1 MRNLLI
7 VMFALAFLVGAGA
20 QEALPLRADGSITL
34 WTVAGPLPNG
44 PIMDHGKQCVG
55 FYKDYL
61 EEIGGESGANPAEG
75 DSIALEAGGSIA
87 WLRAFSEPSGLLN
100 FNRTF
105 NIATEAPAVAYAYC
119 RLVSDGDQPVVLKI
133 RSNDGVRVWLNENLV
148 HENHVGRTID
158 ATEDSVAVTL
168 KQGDNRLLVKVDQ
181 SGGGWGLLLR
191 AVGTDSKAAPGLR
204 TSVTLNTPLA
214 GSLVA
219 ASIQG
224 TPFVRKTSEGDRQVL
239 VAQITSGGIDQLTCR
254 LESSDGTVVA
264 DANLG
269 ALPPGEHR
277 VELAVPVLTRESRLR
292 ATFHADAAEL
302 VLADVVVAPPRPWQI
317 NLVQHVHTD
326 IGYTRPQTE
335 ILPEHLRYIDYALD
349 YCDLTD
355 GYPDDAKFRWTC
367 EITWAVKEYLKRRP
381 PEQIERLRQRIAE
394 GRIEVAGMFLNMSEI
409 ATESSMAA
417 SLMPIREIR
426 EVLGAPV
433 TLAMQNDVNGAAWC
447 LADFFPSIG
456 VKYLSMGINETRS
469 ILPFD
474 RPTPF
479 WWESPSGNRVLAFRA
494 DHYHTGNMWRIHAG
508 DAAPFESG
516 LQAYLERLEKLDYP
530 FDLAS
535 VQYSGYHTDN
545 SPPAMKE
552 CDLIRDWNERY
563 TWPRLRSAT
572 ASEYLKAI
580 EAQHGDELPVHRQA
594 WPDWWTDGFGSAA
607 RETAASRQTHSAM
620 QANETLMAM
629 AALMGIPPAP
639 DAASRAQSVQ
649 NALLFYDEH
658 TFGAAESISDPMVE
672 NSMVQWG
679 EKGSYAWDA
688 VKQAGLLRE
697 EALGALQ
704 AILPRVEVPTI
715 AVFNT
720 LNWTRSGLVEV
731 FIDEEILPRDR
742 RFHIVDPENGR
753 AIPAQPMRSRSEGS
767 YWALWASNVPPLG
780 YKSYR
785 IEVLE
790 EHASAPAPVADVGG
804 VGGVLENSFYRL
816 EVDPATGGLLRL
828 LDKQGNREL
837 ADGAAPWRMGQLL
850 RETLNDRGAVT
861 VDTIQRKAMAD
872 VKLLPVAAGPL
883 WQSIAFEGEL
893 EGCEA
898 GRGVRGEIRLYET
911 EPRIEFHFAL
921 RKLPLTTPEAIYVA
935 FPFSSPESEIVYEG
949 QGGLVHPGAGQI
961 PGSASDWQTVQGFAA
976 VRGGDGQ
983 IILGSDAVPLVQL
996 GDLNLGKW
1004 QPITTI
1010 PKPHVYSWVMNNYW
1024 FTNFRATQE
1033 GEFKWSYYLTSTRD
1047 AGNTAAT
1054 QFGWGSRIPLIAR
1067 VLASGNTGARPTVL
1081 SALDLGLPNLAL
1093 ISARPAHYGG
1103 GIVLHIRELEGL
1115 ATELPAAKL
1124 LAGPGAASLDEINL
1138 LEEIVQPNPASV
1150 SFAPFEPKFVRIR
1163 LK

>member
-1 MRNLLI
+1 MRNLFI
-7 VMFALAFLVGAGA
+7 VMLALPFLFAASA
-20 QEALPLRADGSITL
+20 QEPLPLRADGSITL
-34 WTVAGPLPNG
+34 WTVAGPLPNA
-44 PIMDHGKQCVG
+44 PIMDHGRQCAG

-61 EEIGGESGANPAEG
+61 DTLGGESGADPAEG
-75 DSIALEAGGSIA
+75 DSIPMEQSGIVA
-87 WLRAFSEPSGLLN
+87 WLRAFSDPSGLLN
-100 FNRTF
+100 FNRIF
-105 NIATEAPAVAYAYC
+105 DIASEAPAVVYAYC
-119 RLVSDGDQPVVLKI
+119 RLASDSDQTAFLKI
-133 RSNDGVRVWLNENLV
+133 RSNDGVRVWLNGNLV
-148 HENHVGRTID
+148 HENHIGRTID

-191 AVGTDSKAAPGLR
+191 AVGSDDKAVPGLG
-204 TSVTLNTPLA
+204 TAVTLNTPLS
-214 GSLVA
+214 GSLIA

-224 TPFVRKTSEGDRQVL
+224 TPFVRKTPEGERQVL
-239 VAQITSGGIDQLTCR
+239 VAQVTSGGINQLNCR
-254 LESSDGTVVA
+254 LESSDGTIVA
-264 DANLG
+264 DADLG

-277 VELAVPVLTRESRLR
+277 VELAIPVVTRESRVR
-292 ATFHADAAEL
+292 ATFRAGEAEL
-302 VLADVVVAPPRPWQI
+302 VLPEVALAPPRPWQI

-355 GYPDDAKFRWTC
+355 TYPDDAKFRWTC

-381 PEQIERLRQRIAE
+381 SEQIERLRRRVAE

-409 ATESSMAA
+409 ATESSLAA

-433 TLAMQNDVNGAAWC
+433 QLAMQNDVNGVAWC
-447 LADFFPSIG
+447 LADYFPSIG
-456 VKYLSMGINETRS
+456 VKYLCMGINETRS

-494 DHYHTGNMWRIHAG
+494 DHYHTGNMWRIHGG
-508 DAAPFESG
+508 DSVAFEAG

-563 TWPRLRSAT
+563 SWPRLRSAT
-572 ASEYLKAI
+572 ASEYLKVI
-580 EAQHGDELPVHRQA
+580 EEQHGSELPVHRQA

-620 QANETLMAM
+620 QANETLLAM
-629 AALMGIPPAP
+629 AALLGTPPAP
-639 DAASRAQSVQ
+639 DAAARAQAVQ

-658 TFGAAESISDPMVE
+658 TFGAAESISDPLVE

-679 EKGSYAWDA
+679 EKASYAWEA

-697 EALGALQ
+697 EALGSLQ
-704 AILPRVEVPTI
+704 AHLPRVEVPTV

-742 RFHIVDPENGR
+742 NFQIVDPEDGR
-753 AIPAQPMRSRSEGS
+753 AIPAQPVRSRSEGS
-767 YWALWASNVPPLG
+767 YWALWASDVPPLG

-785 IEVLE
+785 IEVSE
-790 EHASAPAPVADVGG
+790 EHRAAPTPPVDA
-804 VGGVLENSFYRL
+804 GGVLENGFYRL

-828 LDKQGNREL
+828 LDKQTNRDL
-837 ADGAAPWRMGQLL
+837 ADGTAPWRVGQLL
-850 RETLNDRGAVT
+850 RETLSDRGAISA
-861 VDTIQRKAMAD
+861 DTIQRSAMNN
-872 VKLLPVAAGPL
+872 VKLSPVATGPL
-883 WQSIAFEGEL
+883 WQSLAFEGEL
-893 EGCEA
+893 EGCEV

-921 RKLPLTTPEAIYVA
+921 RKLPVIAPEAIYVA
-935 FPFSSPESEIVYEG
+935 FPFSGSGSEIVYEG
-949 QGGLVHPGAGQI
+949 QGGLVHPGVGQI

-976 VRGGDGQ
+976 IRGGDGQ
-983 IILGSDAVPLVQL
+983 IILGSDAAPLVQL

-1004 QPITTI
+1004 QPVTTVS
-1010 PKPHVYSWVMNNYW
+1010 KPHVYSWVMNNYW
-1024 FTNFRATQE
+1024 FTNFRATQD

-1047 AGNTAAT
+1047 SGNTAAT

-1067 VLASGNTGARPTVL
+1067 VLAPGDAGDRPSL
-1081 SALDLGLPNLAL
+1081 HSALDLGMPNVAL
-1093 ISARPAHYGG
+1093 VSARPALYGE
-1103 GIVLHIRELEGL
+1103 GIILHLRELEGT
-1115 ATELPAAKL
+1115 ATELPTAKL
-1124 LAGPGAASLDEINL
+1124 LTAPGARSVDEINL
-1138 LEEIVQPNPASV
+1138 LEEIIHQDVASV
-1150 SFAPFEPKFVRIR
+1150 SFAPFDAKFLRIV
-1163 LK
+1163 LN